1 MLIIK
6 YLLCSSCSSSLLPP
20 TWYADYEED
29 VPEEVDYVQ
38 IDVEGSED
46 VFLRTEGVGMI
57 SSHHQLGVVDQITG
71 EYESSANTDPDH
83 HLFGVGKEVKQ
94 EVGDDDIY
102 QNSK

>member
-1 MLIIK
+1 MLISAPCK
-6 YLLCSSCSSSLLPP
+6 
-20 TWYADYEED
+20 DEED
-29 VPEEVDYVQ
+29 VEKEVHDVQ
-38 IDVEGSED
+38 VDVERSED

-71 EYESSANTDPDH
+71 EEESSANSNPDH

-94 EVGDDDIY
+94 EVGNDDIY